1 MRWRA
6 ERQQRSEH
14 VVPEALDGVKI
25 ARRPGG
31 RTGQLKGAPHVTDA
45 ASENKTA
52 GRQGSR
58 LEFPIVQS
66 LGRIAAGFS
75 GCPVTAAA
83 IGVCI
88 AIFLALN
95 LSAESSKQ
103 AILRVL
109 APPPFAIWG
118 GAVWG
123 LETSAFVHLAWWH
136 LLFNML
142 CARDFGRVVERDI
155 GPRRYLGFVLAAAV
169 AGSGWELLV
178 SATTGIGFSGVV
190 YALVGF
196 MLARR
201 RARAA
206 YQAILT
212 QRTLVWLLGWLVV
225 CFVLTAANVL
235 AIANAA
241 HVAGLAFGYLIGVFA
256 NGARRR
262 LAVAGLACLGLGIA
276 TAVAYM
282 PWSTTWQLRGLARQF
297 DEWRRG
303 AEAGDARAQ
312 AMYGSVLARWPT
324 DRPQAIPWLRRSA
337 EAGDPVGMNG
347 LAWWLATAPEDT
359 IRNGAEAVRWAEK
372 AYNLTRTPEV
382 ADTLA
387 AAYAESDRWDEAI
400 ALQESA
406 LRDAPKSNAEHI
418 RVFSDRLERYKK
430 HQKWRELP

>member
-1 MRWRA
+1 M
-6 ERQQRSEH
+6 
-14 VVPEALDGVKI
+14 
-25 ARRPGG
+25 
-31 RTGQLKGAPHVTDA
+31 TDA

-52 GRQGSR
+52 DRQGSR
-58 LEFPIVQS
+58 LEFPILES
-66 LGRIAAGFS
+66 LARIGAGFR

-83 IGVCI
+83 IGISI
-88 AIFLALN
+88 AIFLVLN

-109 APPPFAIWG
+109 APLPFAIWG

-123 LETSAFVHLAWWH
+123 LVTSAFVHLAWWH

-201 RARAA
+201 RARAP

-212 QRTLVWLLGWLVV
+212 PRTLVWLLGWLVV
-225 CFVLTAANVL
+225 CFVLTITNVL

-241 HVAGLAFGYLIGVFA
+241 HVAGLAFGYLIGVYA

-262 LAVAGLACLGLGIA
+262 LAIAGLVCLGLGIA

-282 PWSTTWQLRGLARQF
+282 PWSTTWRLRAEARQF

-303 AEAGDARAQ
+303 AEAGDVRAQ
-312 AMYGSVLARWPT
+312 AMYGSVLARWPMS
-324 DRPQAIPWLRRSA
+324 RPEAISWLRRSA
-337 EAGDPVGMNG
+337 AAGDPVGMNG
-347 LAWWLATAPEDT
+347 LAWWLATAPEDSA
-359 IRNGAEAVRWAEK
+359 RNGPEAVHWAK
-372 AYNLTRTPEV
+372 KVYKLTPTPEA

-406 LRDAPKSNAEHI
+406 LRDVAKSNIQYMRDFGE
-418 RVFSDRLERYKK
+418 RLERYKK